1 MAWDD
6 FVLVGRVAR
15 THGHRGQVIVNVDTD
30 FVEDRFA
37 PGATLWMLRDGEP
50 VSIVIRDAFVHQ
62 GRPVLTL
69 DGIDSMDA
77 AEALRGAELR
87 VPASALR
94 TLPAGTYYHHDLIG
108 CEAATVDGRTVGV
121 VRAVEG
127 GTGAAAAG
135 GRARGA
141 AKCSCRCPRRSASRS
156 TSPARRIVV
165 DPPNGL
171 LDVNA

>member
-37 PGATLWMLRDGEP
+37 PGATLWMLRDGAL
-50 VSIVIRDAFVHQ
+50 VSIVIRDAFVHN

-77 AEALRGAELR
+77 AETLREAELR
-87 VPASALR
+87 VPASTLR
-94 TLPAGTYYHHDLIG
+94 TF
-108 CEAATVDGRTVGV
+108 AAISV
-121 VRAVEG
+121 
-127 GTGAAAAG
+127 
-135 GRARGA
+135 
-141 AKCSCRCPRRSASRS
+141 
-156 TSPARRIVV
+156 TS
-165 DPPNGL
+165 
-171 LDVNA
+171 

>member
-37 PGATLWMLRDGEP
+37 PGSTLWMLREGTP
-50 VSIVIRDAFVHQ
+50 SPIVIRDAFVHH

-69 DGIDSMDA
+69 EGVDSMDSA
-77 AEALRGAELR
+77 QALHGTELR
-87 VPASALR
+87 VPASELR

-108 CEAATVDGRTVGV
+108 CTAATVDGRTVGV

-127 GTGAAAAG
+127 GAG
-135 GRARGA
+135 SERLVIGQGRGEVQL
-141 AKCSCRCPRRSASRS
+141 PLSA
-156 TSPARRIVV
+156 PIWVEIDVAGRRIVI
-165 DPPNGL
+165 DPPSGL